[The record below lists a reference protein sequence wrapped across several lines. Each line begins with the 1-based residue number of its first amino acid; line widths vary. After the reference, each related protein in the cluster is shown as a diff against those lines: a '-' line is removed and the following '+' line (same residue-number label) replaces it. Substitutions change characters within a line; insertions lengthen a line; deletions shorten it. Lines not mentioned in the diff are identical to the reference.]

1 MSFLWMGL
9 LWLLTLIP
17 VLIAVY
23 ILLQRRRQKYAL
35 RYASLSLVKEA
46 LGKGPQFRRHIPP
59 ILFLIGL
66 AILIMGMARPVAI
79 VTLPSQQGTVILT
92 IDTSGSM
99 AADDLKPSRIEAA
112 KASALLFVAK
122 QAKNV
127 RIGVVSFAGSA
138 FVVQAPTIDRAAV
151 IAAINRLHTTRNTA
165 IGSGILT
172 SLQAIFEEP
181 GAKPTTTPSDPLAS
195 SATKD
200 ENTGGHPDKF
210 AAAAIILLSD
220 GVSNTG
226 PPPLDIIE
234 QAVNRG
240 VRIYTVGVGS
250 VEGTILKVEG
260 MSLRVKLDEAVLRR
274 IAQETDGEYFQAS
287 TTTDLSKIYEN
298 LGTQLVFK
306 AEQTEITAIFVAIAG
321 VFLLLS
327 VALSVIWFNRI
338 P

>member
-17 VLIAVY
+17 VLIVVY
-23 ILLQRRRQKYAL
+23 ILLQKRRQKYAL

-66 AILIMGMARPVAI
+66 AILITGMARPVAI

-99 AADDLKPSRIEAA
+99 AATDLKPSRIEAA
-112 KASALLFVAK
+112 KASALLFVEK

-151 IAAINRLHTTRNTA
+151 IAAINRLQTTRNTA

-181 GAKPTTTPSDPLAS
+181 GAKPTTTPSDPLDS
-195 SATKD
+195 SADED
-200 ENTGGHPDKF
+200 ENTGKRPEKF

-234 QAVNRG
+234 QAVNQG

-260 MSLRVKLDEAVLRR
+260 MSLRVKLDEEVLGR
-274 IAQETDGEYFQAS
+274 IARETGGEYFQAG
-287 TTTDLSKIYEN
+287 TEQDLSKIYEN

-327 VALSVIWFNRI
+327 AALSMLWFHRI